1 MNKNFLCKKR
11 IDFDKISIYNMR
23 IFKNKTQNN
32 KNKENSTYV
41 AKELVYPIGRNRGES
56 VAHVKDVISK
66 GGKTIEEG

>member
-11 IDFDKISIYNMR
+11 IDFDKINIYNMR

-41 AKELVYPIGRNRGES
+41 KRTGLPNR
-56 VAHVKDVISK
+56 KK
-66 GGKTIEEG
+66 QR

>member
-11 IDFDKISIYNMR
+11 IDFDKINIYNMR

-41 AKELVYPIGRNRGES
+41 QGTGLPNR
-56 VAHVKDVISK
+56 KK
-66 GGKTIEEG
+66 RR

>member
-32 KNKENSTYV
+32 KNQRKFDIC
-41 AKELVYPIGRNRGES
+41 AKNWF
-56 VAHVKDVISK
+56 
-66 GGKTIEEG
+66 TQ

>member
-23 IFKNKTQNN
+23 IFKNKTT
-32 KNKENSTYV
+32 KTKKIRHMC
-41 AKELVYPIGRNRGES
+41 KELVYPIGRNRGES

>member
-41 AKELVYPIGRNRGES
+41 QRTGLPNRKKQRRERCN
-56 VAHVKDVISK
+56 VKDVISK
-66 GGKTIEEG
+66 GKTIEEG

>member
-32 KNKENSTYV
+32 KNNENSTHV
-41 AKELVYPIGRNRGES
+41 QRTGLPNRKKQRRERY
-56 VAHVKDVISK
+56 
-66 GGKTIEEG
+66 TC

>member
-41 AKELVYPIGRNRGES
+41 QRTGLPNGRNRGES

>member
-23 IFKNKTQNN
+23 IFKKQNTEQQ
-32 KNKENSTYV
+32 KQRKIRHMCR
-41 AKELVYPIGRNRGES
+41 ELVYPIGRNRGES

-66 GGKTIEEG
+66 GGKLIEEG

>member
-11 IDFDKISIYNMR
+11 IDFDKINIYNMR

-41 AKELVYPIGRNRGES
+41 QGTGLPNRKKQRRERC
-56 VAHVKDVISK
+56 
-66 GGKTIEEG
+66 TC

>member
-1 MNKNFLCKKR
+1 MNKNFLCKKC

-41 AKELVYPIGRNRGES
+41 QRTGLPNRKKQRRERC
-56 VAHVKDVISK
+56 
-66 GGKTIEEG
+66 TC

>member
-23 IFKNKTQNN
+23 IFKNKTQN
-32 KNKENSTYV
+32 KKIRHMCR
-41 AKELVYPIGRNRGES
+41 ELVYPIGRNRGES
-56 VAHVKDVISK
+56 VAYVKDVISK

>member
-41 AKELVYPIGRNRGES
+41 QRTGLPNRKKQRRER
-56 VAHVKDVISK
+56 AHVKDVISK